1 MRDDLSLIEACD
13 KALCIVA
20 QTREMDRLYRKAVQC
35 FGEGRLRSGIM
46 DLASDAICDETLCSE
61 VFASGQNMVSFFCG
75 IWVQFLLVE
84 MAGMKKTKLKDL
96 ALKAFE
102 CAIEDKSIH

>member
-1 MRDDLSLIEACD
+1 MRDELSLIEACD
-13 KALCIVA
+13 EALCIVA
-20 QTREMDRLYRKAVQC
+20 QTHEMDRLYRKAVQC
-35 FGEGRLRSGIM
+35 LGEGRLRSDIM
-46 DLASDAICDETLCSE
+46 SLASDAICDETLCGE

-84 MAGMKKTKLKDL
+84 MAGMKKTRLKDL

-102 CAIEDKSIH
+102 SAIEDKSIH